1 MGAELERVE
10 AVGCQSIAAT
20 NVHFQAVL
28 EQAKAW
34 QRQSD
39 KHRKDFLAEEEKNKG
54 LDTQL
59 KDYQEMYAKS
69 QGDLIEARADR
80 ENLIDG
86 YLGSKEYEALIV
98 AHDAEIAPS
107 YLFRGWNEALN
118 HVVTRTPG
126 LLDPKNYPCPYG
138 RLVASSSGAGTSAA
152 GASRANA
159 QAESS
164 SEEEGTASGEEEEGA
179 ASGEEEEGAASG
191 EKEEG
196 AASGEKESSDSEEE

>member
-69 QGDLIEARADR
+69 HGDLVEARADR

-98 AHDAEIAPS
+98 AQDAEIAPN
-107 YLFRGWNEALN
+107 YLFRG
-118 HVVTRTPG
+118 
-126 LLDPKNYPCPYG
+126 
-138 RLVASSSGAGTSAA
+138 
-152 GASRANA
+152 
-159 QAESS
+159 
-164 SEEEGTASGEEEEGA
+164 
-179 ASGEEEEGAASG
+179 
-191 EKEEG
+191 
-196 AASGEKESSDSEEE
+196 